1 MRLRR
6 REGGDGEIVSK
17 RHKLDTITVTFC
29 DCESLSQRRTEK
41 AGVLFPM
48 FDRRDIIDWKAKR
61 SINGIGEENGTN
73 NSPAK
78 EPTAC
83 KRRAESSRRDSAIF
97 LMKKAERHLS

>member
-1 MRLRR
+1 MS
-6 REGGDGEIVSK
+6 VST
-17 RHKLDTITVTFC
+17 RHDHITMCVTFC
-29 DCESLSQRRTEK
+29 DCEWQRQWKDQEGR
-41 AGVLFPM
+41 GSFFPM

-61 SINGIGEENGTN
+61 SINGRQESGERDD

-78 EPTAC
+78 DPTAC